1 MNQLEAID
9 EAVNLLMDYH
19 LRPHFLI
26 EVDEDGVALSEDQE
40 ELDDDIYNYVYVQM
54 RELIDGAKQTFGKL

>member
-26 EVDEDGVALSEDQE
+26 EVDEDGAALSEDQE
-40 ELDDDIYNYVYVQM
+40 ELDDLIYNYVYVQM